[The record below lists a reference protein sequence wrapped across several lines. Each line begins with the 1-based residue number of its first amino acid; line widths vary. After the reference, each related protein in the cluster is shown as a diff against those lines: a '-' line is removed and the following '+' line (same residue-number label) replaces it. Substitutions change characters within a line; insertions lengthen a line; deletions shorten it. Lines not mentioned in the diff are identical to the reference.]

1 MPSDL
6 LTTIA
11 WISLT
16 VAFVSAGTILFDM
29 FVNKHRQKMTVMEWV
44 WPITALYT
52 GPLGLFFYFKY
63 GRQSSQKWQIQNG
76 NGGYGQTIS
85 VGIGVSH
92 CGAGCTL
99 GDIIGASL
107 VFILGLEI
115 AGLALW
121 PEYIVNF
128 SLAFLLGILFQ
139 YFSIAPMR
147 NLGLKDGLVAAL
159 KADTLSLIAFEI
171 GVFGWM
177 ALMQL
182 VFFPVQHIHP
192 NTAAYWFLM
201 QIAMILGFLT
211 SYPVNVWLIKKGVKE
226 AM

>member
-1 MPSDL
+1 MPDQILMVVSS
-6 LTTIA
+6 
-11 WISLT
+11 ISLI
-16 VAFVSAGTILFDM
+16 VAFICSGIILYDM
-29 FVNKHRQKMTVMEWV
+29 FPKGYRQKMVVMEWV
-44 WPITALYT
+44 WPITVLYT
-52 GPLGLFFYFKY
+52 GPVGLWFYYRY
-63 GRQSSQKWQIQNG
+63 GRQSSPKWQSEHG
-76 NGGYGQTIS
+76 EAGYGRAVS

-99 GDIIGASL
+99 GDIIGATL
-107 VFILGLEI
+107 VFNLGIEI

-121 PEYIVNF
+121 PEYIIEF

-147 NLGLKDGLVAAL
+147 GLGLKDGIIAAL
-159 KADTLSLIAFEI
+159 KADTLSLLAFEV

-177 ALMQL
+177 AIMQL

-201 QIAMILGFLT
+201 QIAMILGFAT
-211 SYPVNVWLIKKGVKE
+211 SYPVNIWLIKRGIKE

>member
-1 MPSDL
+1 MQT
-6 LTTIA
+6 LTIIS
-11 WISLT
+11 WISLA
-16 VAFVSAGTILFDM
+16 VAFICMVVVMYDIFLNGY
-29 FVNKHRQKMTVMEWV
+29 RQKMAVMQWV
-44 WPITALYT
+44 WPVTCLYA
-52 GPLGLFFYFKY
+52 GPLGLWFYYRYGRRSSLKWQNEHTSSGKY
-63 GRQSSQKWQIQNG
+63 GEMVS
-76 NGGYGQTIS
+76 TA
-85 VGIGVSH
+85 IGVSH

-99 GDIIGASL
+99 GDIVGATT
-107 VFILGLEI
+107 VFLLGLEI

-128 SLAFLLGILFQ
+128 SFAFILGIVFQ

-147 NLGLKDGLVAAL
+147 GLGLKDGLVAAL
-159 KADTLSLIAFEI
+159 KADTLSLLAFEV

-182 VFFPVQHIHP
+182 VFFPVSHIEP

-201 QIAMILGFLT
+201 QVGMLLGFAT
-211 SYPVNVWLIKKGVKE
+211 SYPVNVWLIRRGIKE